1 MKKTLKI
8 TALSTLLMGFF
19 VSWSP
24 AKDLATYI
32 DNAYRKIIENQIY
45 TEKQAD
51 ALWWK
56 LNERDMILTP
66 NEEYDDLGDKFYDSK
81 LRSDESL
88 NVTRLLVDYP
98 SATAA
103 YLHQIHNE
111 KYICLQNIREVWLSP
126 KVDVWAFINELSY
139 WFVQDEYKAG
149 TKADFIKYRD
159 YARDYDSDFSYS
171 GGMMNGS
178 CTIYVPESELPKGL
192 LSYSSKPLS
201 PVYFVKVYSGD
212 VYEAFKKGDSAA
224 REWCPGHEYTGK
236 AYTASRMKQHMTCQQ
251 PDEWYYSCKWC
262 GKCEYN
268 PKHTFSG
275 SKSPVHSFAR
285 FDISDKNFAGINK
298 QGEKV
303 YYLSCRWCGINKRD
317 ADLSDFTYEFFLR
330 QFSLK
335 NSPEVKAAYN
345 MYLEQKK
352 DSWKKGGQN
361 YEQALD
367 VSTKVNLNPWSFAV
381 PKSKDLK
388 VKISENAQDGVYWA
402 ARNGLVDESI
412 LGDDFTK
419 PLTRM
424 QASAIAVTLAE
435 KLSGKSV
442 SSAKSKTYS
451 DTKSKYAL
459 KAAGAGIY
467 GGASEGKFNPD
478 GAVDRQQLATFF
490 YQALMYAKKNKNVRY
505 TPYESKLARYSDNA
519 GIADWA
525 KEAAAFMDALGLVEG
540 SSRTKFLPEET
551 LTIEQALV
559 IANNSLDAPNI
570 GWYQSGPSDTD
581 KLELRHSTNDFQLQN
596 GGVQTQLEYRYYE
609 RFWRPFAIPEI
620 PASAAVLERFAVLDP
635 YTNERLYARKINFF
649 AVKAE

>member
-1 MKKTLKI
+1 M
-8 TALSTLLMGFF
+8 
-19 VSWSP
+19 
-24 AKDLATYI
+24 
-32 DNAYRKIIENQIY
+32 
-45 TEKQAD
+45 
-51 ALWWK
+51 
-56 LNERDMILTP
+56 
-66 NEEYDDLGDKFYDSK
+66 LGDHYYGPLLK
-81 LRSDESL
+81 SDESL

-98 SATAA
+98 TATAS
-103 YLHQIHNE
+103 YLYGQSP
-111 KYICLQNIREVWLSP
+111 LQNIREVWLSP
-126 KVDVWAFINELSY
+126 QVDSWEYINDLQEFFEQLG
-139 WFVQDEYKAG
+139 DDLCIGA
-149 TKADFIKYRD
+149 
-159 YARDYDSDFSYS
+159 S
-171 GGMMNGS
+171 GGIMNGF
-178 CTIYVPESELPKGL
+178 CTIYVSDEGELPKGL

-212 VYEAFKKGDSAA
+212 VYEAFKKGDSAT

-251 PDEWYYSCKWC
+251 PNEWYYSCKWC

-268 PKHTFSG
+268 PKHTFSDG
-275 SKSPVHSFAR
+275 VPKSPVHDFAR
-285 FDISDKNFAGINK
+285 FDISDKNYIGTNK
-298 QGEKV
+298 QGEEV
-303 YYLSCRWCGINKRD
+303 YCLSCRWCGINTRD
-317 ADLSDFTYEFFLR
+317 DDLGLTYKFFLY
-330 QFSLK
+330 STGNK
-335 NSPEVKAAYN
+335 DVPGMKEAYN
-345 MYLEQKK
+345 MYMEQKK
-352 DSWKKGGQN
+352 NSWKKGGQS
-361 YEQALD
+361 YEFSLN
-367 VSTKVNLNPWSFAV
+367 VTTKNNINTFSFAV
-381 PKSKDLK
+381 PKYKK
-388 VKISENAQDGVYWA
+388 VAAKISENAQDGVYWA
-402 ARNGLVDESI
+402 ARNGLVDESV

-424 QASAIAVTLAE
+424 QASAIAVALAE

-540 SSRTKFLPEET
+540 PSRTKFLPEET

-596 GGVQTQLEYRYYE
+596 CGAQTQLEYRYYE

>member
-1 MKKTLKI
+1 MKKTFKI
-8 TALSTLLMGFF
+8 AALSTLIMGFF

-24 AKDLATYI
+24 AKDLTTYI
-32 DNAYRKIIENQIY
+32 DNAYKEIIEKQIY
-45 TEKQAD
+45 TEQQAD
-51 ALWWK
+51 SLWWK
-56 LNERDMILTP
+56 TNAREMILTP
-66 NEEYDDLGDKFYDSK
+66 IEEYDDLGDKFYESK
-81 LRSDESL
+81 LWQEDSL
-88 NVTRLLVDYP
+88 YITRLLVDYP
-98 SATAA
+98 SATAS
-103 YLHQIHNE
+103 YLHQIY
-111 KYICLQNIREVWLSP
+111 KRRYDCLRNVREVWLSP
-126 KVDVWAFINELSY
+126 QVDAWAFIDEL
-139 WFVQDEYKAG
+139 QDEFVEDEYQAG
-149 TKADFIKYRD
+149 TKDDFIKYKDRLMF
-159 YARDYDSDFSYS
+159 DS
-171 GGMMNGS
+171 GMMNGS

-251 PDEWYYSCKWC
+251 PNEWYYSCKWC

-268 PKHTFSG
+268 PKHTFSDG
-275 SKSPVHSFAR
+275 VPKSPAHDFAR
-285 FDISDKNFAGINK
+285 FDISDKNYIGTNK
-298 QGEKV
+298 QGEEV
-303 YYLSCRWCGINKRD
+303 YCLSCRWCGINTRD
-317 ADLSDFTYEFFLR
+317 DDLGLTYKFFLY
-330 QFSLK
+330 STGNK
-335 NSPEVKAAYN
+335 DVPGMKEAYN
-345 MYLEQKK
+345 MYMEQKK
-352 DSWKKGGQN
+352 NSWKKGGQN
-361 YEQALD
+361 YEYSLN
-367 VSTKVNLNPWSFAV
+367 VTTKDNINTFSFAV
-381 PKSKDLK
+381 PKSKK
-388 VKISENAQDGVYWA
+388 VVAKISENAQDGVYWA
-402 ARNGLVDESI
+402 ARNGLVDESV

-419 PLTRM
+419 PLTRL
-424 QASAIAVTLAE
+424 QASAIAVAIAE

-490 YQALMYAKKNKNVRY
+490 YQALMYSKKNKNVRY

-519 GIADWA
+519 SIADWA

-570 GWYQSGPSDTD
+570 GWYQSGPSDTSGMAYPGD
-581 KLELRHSTNDFQLQN
+581 NNTHNC
-596 GGVQTQLEYRYYE
+596 GVSTQLNYRPYE
-609 RFWRPFAIPEI
+609 RFWRPVAIPEK
-620 PASAAVLERFAVLDP
+620 PGASVFDERFAILDP
-635 YTNERLYARKINFF
+635 YTNARLYVQKLKFF
-649 AVKAE
+649 AIKAE

>member
-1 MKKTLKI
+1 M
-8 TALSTLLMGFF
+8 
-19 VSWSP
+19 
-24 AKDLATYI
+24 
-32 DNAYRKIIENQIY
+32 
-45 TEKQAD
+45 
-51 ALWWK
+51 
-56 LNERDMILTP
+56 
-66 NEEYDDLGDKFYDSK
+66 LGDHYYGPLLK
-81 LRSDESL
+81 SDESL

-98 SATAA
+98 TATAS
-103 YLHQIHNE
+103 YLYGQSP
-111 KYICLQNIREVWLSP
+111 LQNIREVWLSSQ
-126 KVDVWAFINELSY
+126 VDSWEYINDLQEV
-139 WFVQDEYKAG
+139 F
-149 TKADFIKYRD
+149 ADLGAALYFD
-159 YARDYDSDFSYS
+159 GS
-171 GGMMNGS
+171 GGMFNGF
-178 CTIYVPESELPKGL
+178 CTIYVSDEGELPKGL

-251 PDEWYYSCKWC
+251 PNEWYYSCKWC

-268 PKHTFSG
+268 PKHTFSDG
-275 SKSPVHSFAR
+275 VLKSPVHDFAR
-285 FDISDKNFAGINK
+285 FDISDKNYIGTNK
-298 QGEKV
+298 QGEEV
-303 YYLSCRWCGINKRD
+303 YCLSCRWCGINTRD
-317 ADLSDFTYEFFLR
+317 DDLGLTYKFFLY
-330 QFSLK
+330 STGNK
-335 NSPEVKAAYN
+335 DVPGMKEAYN
-345 MYLEQKK
+345 MYMEQKK

-381 PKSKDLK
+381 SKSKD
-388 VKISENAQDGVYWA
+388 VKAKINEEFQNGVYWA
-402 ARNGLVDESI
+402 ARNGLVDESV

-419 PLTRM
+419 PLTRL

-570 GWYQSGPSDTD
+570 GWYQSGPSDTE

-596 GGVQTQLEYRYYE
+596 CGAQTQLEYRYYE

>member
-1 MKKTLKI
+1 MKKTFKI
-8 TALSTLLMGFF
+8 AALSTLIMGFF
-19 VSWSP
+19 VSVAS

-32 DNAYRKIIENQIY
+32 NNAYKEIIEKQIY

-51 ALWWK
+51 SLWWK
-56 LNERDMILTP
+56 MNEREMILTP

-88 NVTRLLVDYP
+88 NITRVLVDYP
-98 SATAA
+98 SATAS
-103 YLHQIHNE
+103 YLHQIYE
-111 KYICLQNIREVWLSP
+111 KIYDCLQNIREVWLSP
-126 KVDVWAFINELSY
+126 QVDVWAFIDELQSELIE
-139 WFVQDEYKAG
+139 DEYQAG
-149 TKADFIKYRD
+149 TKDDFIKYKD
-159 YARDYDSDFSYS
+159 KLWFS
-171 GGMMNGS
+171 GGMMNGF
-178 CTIYVPESELPKGL
+178 CTIYVPESKLPKGL

-251 PDEWYYSCKWC
+251 PNEWYYSCKWC

-268 PKHTFSG
+268 PKHTFSDG
-275 SKSPVHSFAR
+275 VPKSPVHDFAR
-285 FDISDKNFAGINK
+285 FDISDKNYIGTNR
-298 QGEKV
+298 QGEEV
-303 YYLSCRWCGINKRD
+303 YCLSCRWCGINTRD
-317 ADLSDFTYEFFLR
+317 DDLGLTYKFFLY
-330 QFSLK
+330 STGNK
-335 NSPEVKAAYN
+335 DVPGMKEAYN
-345 MYLEQKK
+345 MYMEQKK
-352 DSWKKGGQN
+352 NSWKKGGQS
-361 YEQALD
+361 YEFSLN
-367 VSTKVNLNPWSFAV
+367 VTTKNNINTFSFAV
-381 PKSKDLK
+381 PKSKK
-388 VKISENAQDGVYWA
+388 VAAKISENAQDGVYWA
-402 ARNGLVDESI
+402 ARNGLVDESV

-505 TPYESKLARYSDNA
+505 TPYESKLARYSDSA
-519 GIADWA
+519 SIADWA

-570 GWYQSGPSDTD
+570 GWYQSGPSDTSGMAYPGD
-581 KLELRHSTNDFQLQN
+581 NNARNC
-596 GGVQTQLEYRYYE
+596 GVSTQLNYRPYE
-609 RFWRPFAIPEI
+609 RFWRPVAIPEK
-620 PASAAVLERFAVLDP
+620 PGASVFDERFAILDP
-635 YTNERLYARKINFF
+635 YTNDRLYVQKLKFF

>member
-8 TALSTLLMGFF
+8 AVFFILISGFF
-19 VSWSP
+19 VSVVS
-24 AKDLATYI
+24 AI
-32 DNAYRKIIENQIY
+32 DIAEGINKAYRELIKKQIY

-51 ALWWK
+51 SLWWK

-66 NEEYDDLGDKFYDSK
+66 IKEETLLGDHYYETLLK
-81 LRSDESL
+81 SDESL

-98 SATAA
+98 TATASY
-103 YLHQIHNE
+103 YLYGQSP
-111 KYICLQNIREVWLSP
+111 LQNIREVWLSP
-126 KVDVWAFINELSY
+126 QVDSWEYINDLQKFFEQSGDDL
-139 WFVQDEYKAG
+139 WIGA
-149 TKADFIKYRD
+149 
-159 YARDYDSDFSYS
+159 S
-171 GGMMNGS
+171 GGIMNGF
-178 CTIYVPESELPKGL
+178 CTIYVSDEGELPNGL

-251 PDEWYYSCKWC
+251 PNEWYYSCKWC

-268 PKHTFSG
+268 PKHTFSDG
-275 SKSPVHSFAR
+275 VPKSPAHDFAR
-285 FDISDKNFAGINK
+285 FDISDKNYIGTNK
-298 QGEKV
+298 QGEEV
-303 YYLSCRWCGINKRD
+303 YCLSCRWCGINTRD
-317 ADLSDFTYEFFLR
+317 DDLGLTYKFFLY
-330 QFSLK
+330 STGNK
-335 NSPEVKAAYN
+335 DVPGMKEAYN
-345 MYLEQKK
+345 MYMEQKK
-352 DSWKKGGQN
+352 NSWKKGGQN
-361 YEQALD
+361 YEYSLN
-367 VSTKVNLNPWSFAV
+367 VTTKDNINTFSFAV
-381 PKSKDLK
+381 PKSKK
-388 VKISENAQDGVYWA
+388 VVAKISENAQDGVYWA
-402 ARNGLVDESI
+402 ARNGLVDESV
-412 LGDDFTK
+412 LGDDFRK
-419 PLTRM
+419 PLTRL
-424 QASAIAVTLAE
+424 QASAIAVAIAE

-451 DTKSKYAL
+451 DTKNKYAL

-478 GAVDRQQLATFF
+478 DAVDRQQLATFF

-519 GIADWA
+519 SIADWA

-581 KLELRHSTNDFQLQN
+581 KLELSHSTNDFQLQN
-596 GGVQTQLEYRYYE
+596 CGVETQLEYRYYE

-649 AVKAE
+649 AIKAE

>member
-8 TALSTLLMGFF
+8 AVFFILIAGFF
-19 VSWSP
+19 VSVVS
-24 AKDLATYI
+24 AI
-32 DNAYRKIIENQIY
+32 DISEGINKAYRERIKKQIY

-51 ALWWK
+51 SLWWK

-66 NEEYDDLGDKFYDSK
+66 IKEETLLGDHYYGSL

-98 SATAA
+98 TATAS
-103 YLHQIHNE
+103 YLYGDAVQGFP
-111 KYICLQNIREVWLSP
+111 CLQNIRDVWLSP
-126 KVDVWAFINELSY
+126 QVDSWEYINDLQKFFEQLGDDLCIS
-139 WFVQDEYKAG
+139 A
-149 TKADFIKYRD
+149 
-159 YARDYDSDFSYS
+159 S
-171 GGMMNGS
+171 GGIMNGF
-178 CTIYVPESELPKGL
+178 CTIYVSDEGELPNGL

-236 AYTASRMKQHMTCQQ
+236 AYTASRMKQHMTCRQ
-251 PDEWYYSCKWC
+251 PNEWYYSCKWC

-268 PKHTFSG
+268 PKHTFSDG
-275 SKSPVHSFAR
+275 VPKSPVHDFAR
-285 FDISDKNFAGINK
+285 FDISDKNYIGTNK
-298 QGEKV
+298 QGEEV
-303 YYLSCRWCGINKRD
+303 YCLSCRWCGINTRD
-317 ADLSDFTYEFFLR
+317 DDLGLTYKFFLY
-330 QFSLK
+330 STGNK
-335 NSPEVKAAYN
+335 DVPGMKEAYN
-345 MYLEQKK
+345 MYMEQKK
-352 DSWKKGGQN
+352 NSWKKGGQS
-361 YEQALD
+361 YEFSLN
-367 VSTKVNLNPWSFAV
+367 VTTKDNINTFSFAV
-381 PKSKDLK
+381 PKSKK
-388 VKISENAQDGVYWA
+388 VVAKISENAQNGVYWA
-402 ARNGLVDESI
+402 ARNGLVDESV

-419 PLTRM
+419 PLTRL

-451 DTKSKYAL
+451 DTKSKYVL

-519 GIADWA
+519 SIEDWA

-570 GWYQSGPSDTD
+570 GWYQSGPSDTSGMVYPGD
-581 KLELRHSTNDFQLQN
+581 NNTRNC
-596 GGVQTQLEYRYYE
+596 GVSTQLNYRPYE
-609 RFWRPFAIPEI
+609 RFWRPVAIPEK
-620 PASAAVLERFAVLDP
+620 PGASVFDESFAILDP
-635 YTNERLYARKINFF
+635 YTNERLYVQKLKFF

>member
-8 TALSTLLMGFF
+8 AVFFILISGFF
-19 VSWSP
+19 VSVVS
-24 AKDLATYI
+24 AI
-32 DNAYRKIIENQIY
+32 DIAEGINKAYRELIKKQIY

-51 ALWWK
+51 SLWWK

-66 NEEYDDLGDKFYDSK
+66 IKEETLLGDRYYEPL

-98 SATAA
+98 TATASY
-103 YLHQIHNE
+103 YLHGQSP
-111 KYICLQNIREVWLSP
+111 LQNIREVWLSP
-126 KVDVWAFINELSY
+126 QVDSWEYINDLQEV
-139 WFVQDEYKAG
+139 F
-149 TKADFIKYRD
+149 ADLGAALYFD
-159 YARDYDSDFSYS
+159 GS
-171 GGMMNGS
+171 GGMFNGF
-178 CTIYVPESELPKGL
+178 CTIYVSDEGELPNGL

-251 PDEWYYSCKWC
+251 PNEWYYSCKWC

-268 PKHTFSG
+268 PKHTFSDG
-275 SKSPVHSFAR
+275 VPKSPVHDFAR
-285 FDISDKNFAGINK
+285 FDISDKNYIGTNK
-298 QGEKV
+298 QGEEV
-303 YYLSCRWCGINKRD
+303 YCLSCRWCGINTRD
-317 ADLSDFTYEFFLR
+317 DDLGLTYKFFLY
-330 QFSLK
+330 STGNK
-335 NSPEVKAAYN
+335 DVPGMKEAYN
-345 MYLEQKK
+345 MYMEQKK
-352 DSWKKGGQN
+352 NSWKKGGQN
-361 YEQALD
+361 YEYSLN
-367 VSTKVNLNPWSFAV
+367 VTTKDNINTFSFAV
-381 PKSKDLK
+381 PKFKK
-388 VKISENAQDGVYWA
+388 VVAKISENAQDGVYWA
-402 ARNGLVDESI
+402 ARNGLVDESV

-419 PLTRM
+419 PLTRL
-424 QASAIAVTLAE
+424 QASAIAVAIAE

-478 GAVDRQQLATFF
+478 DAVDRQQLATFF

-519 GIADWA
+519 SIADWA

-540 SSRTKFLPEET
+540 SSRTKFLPKET

-570 GWYQSGPSDTD
+570 GWYQSGPSDTSGMD
-581 KLELRHSTNDFQLQN
+581 YPGDNNTHNCGIS
-596 GGVQTQLEYRYYE
+596 TQLNYRPYE
-609 RFWRPFAIPEI
+609 RFWRPVAIPEK
-620 PASAAVLERFAVLDP
+620 PGASVFDERFAILDP
-635 YTNERLYARKINFF
+635 YTNARLYVQKLKFF
-649 AVKAE
+649 AIKAE

>member
-1 MKKTLKI
+1 MKKTFKI
-8 TALSTLLMGFF
+8 AVLSTLIMGFF
-19 VSWSP
+19 VSVAS

-51 ALWWK
+51 SLWWK

-66 NEEYDDLGDKFYDSK
+66 IKEYDDLGDKFYDSK
-81 LRSDESL
+81 LSSDESL
-88 NVTRLLVDYP
+88 NITRLLVDYP
-98 SATAA
+98 SATAT
-103 YLHQIHNE
+103 YLHQIQLKRSN
-111 KYICLQNIREVWLSP
+111 CLQNIREVWLSP
-126 KVDVWAFINELSY
+126 QVDVWAFIDDLQSE
-139 WFVQDEYKAG
+139 FIQDEYQAG
-149 TKADFIKYRD
+149 TKDDFIKYED
-159 YARDYDSDFSYS
+159 KLWFS
-171 GGMMNGS
+171 GGMMNGF

-251 PDEWYYSCKWC
+251 PNEWYYSCKWC

-335 NSPEVKAAYN
+335 NSLEVRAAYN
-345 MYLEQKK
+345 MYMEQKK

-367 VSTKVNLNPWSFAV
+367 VSTKVNSNPWSFAV
-381 PKSKDLK
+381 PKSKDVK
-388 VKISENAQDGVYWA
+388 AKISENAQDGVYWA
-402 ARNGLVDESI
+402 ARNGLVDESV

-442 SSAKSKTYS
+442 SFAKSKTYS

-478 GAVDRQQLATFF
+478 GAVDRQQLATFL

-505 TPYESKLARYSDNA
+505 TPYESKLTRYSDSA
-519 GIADWA
+519 SIADWA

-570 GWYQSGPSDTD
+570 GWYQSGPSDTE
-581 KLELRHSTNDFQLQN
+581 KLDELRHSTNDFQLQN
-596 GGVQTQLEYRYYE
+596 CGVATQLEYRYYE

-649 AVKAE
+649 AVKAD

>member
-1 MKKTLKI
+1 MFN
-8 TALSTLLMGFF
+8 GF
-19 VSWSP
+19 
-24 AKDLATYI
+24 
-32 DNAYRKIIENQIY
+32 
-45 TEKQAD
+45 
-51 ALWWK
+51 
-56 LNERDMILTP
+56 
-66 NEEYDDLGDKFYDSK
+66 
-81 LRSDESL
+81 
-88 NVTRLLVDYP
+88 
-98 SATAA
+98 
-103 YLHQIHNE
+103 
-111 KYICLQNIREVWLSP
+111 
-126 KVDVWAFINELSY
+126 
-139 WFVQDEYKAG
+139 
-149 TKADFIKYRD
+149 
-159 YARDYDSDFSYS
+159 
-171 GGMMNGS
+171 
-178 CTIYVPESELPKGL
+178 CTIYVSDEGELPKGL

-251 PDEWYYSCKWC
+251 PNEWYYSCKWC

-268 PKHTFSG
+268 PKHTFSDG
-275 SKSPVHSFAR
+275 VPKSPAHDFAR
-285 FDISDKNFAGINK
+285 FDISDKNYIGTNK
-298 QGEKV
+298 QGEEV
-303 YYLSCRWCGINKRD
+303 YCLSCRWCGINKRES
-317 ADLSDFTYEFFLR
+317 DLVDFTYEYFR
-330 QFSLK
+330 YCTGHK
-335 NSPEVKAAYN
+335 DTPEVRAAYN
-345 MYLEQKK
+345 MYMEQKK

-367 VSTKVNLNPWSFAV
+367 VSTKVNSNPWSFAV
-381 PKSKDLK
+381 PKSKK
-388 VKISENAQDGVYWA
+388 VVAKISENAQNGVYWA
-402 ARNGLVDESI
+402 ARNGLVDESV

-419 PLTRM
+419 PLTRL
-424 QASAIAVTLAE
+424 QASAIAVAIAE

-519 GIADWA
+519 SIADWA

-570 GWYQSGPSDTD
+570 GWYQSGPSDTSGMAYPGD
-581 KLELRHSTNDFQLQN
+581 NNTHNC
-596 GGVQTQLEYRYYE
+596 GVSTQLNYRPYE
-609 RFWRPFAIPEI
+609 RFWRPVAIPEK
-620 PASAAVLERFAVLDP
+620 PGASVFDERFAILDP
-635 YTNERLYARKINFF
+635 YTNARLYVQKLKFF
-649 AVKAE
+649 AIKAE

>member
-1 MKKTLKI
+1 M
-8 TALSTLLMGFF
+8 
-19 VSWSP
+19 
-24 AKDLATYI
+24 
-32 DNAYRKIIENQIY
+32 
-45 TEKQAD
+45 
-51 ALWWK
+51 
-56 LNERDMILTP
+56 
-66 NEEYDDLGDKFYDSK
+66 LGDHYYEPL

-98 SATAA
+98 TATAS
-103 YLHQIHNE
+103 YLYGQSP
-111 KYICLQNIREVWLSP
+111 LQNIREVWLSP
-126 KVDVWAFINELSY
+126 QVDSWEYINDLQEV
-139 WFVQDEYKAG
+139 F
-149 TKADFIKYRD
+149 ADLGAALYFD
-159 YARDYDSDFSYS
+159 GS
-171 GGMMNGS
+171 GGMFNGF
-178 CTIYVPESELPKGL
+178 CTIYVSDEGELPKGL
-192 LSYSSKPLS
+192 LSYSTKPLS

-251 PDEWYYSCKWC
+251 PNEWYYSCKWC

-268 PKHTFSG
+268 PKHTFSDG
-275 SKSPVHSFAR
+275 VPKSPVHDFAR
-285 FDISDKNFAGINK
+285 FDISDKNYIGTNK
-298 QGEKV
+298 QGEEV
-303 YYLSCRWCGINKRD
+303 YCLSCRWCGINTRD
-317 ADLSDFTYEFFLR
+317 DDLGLTYKFFLY
-330 QFSLK
+330 STGNK
-335 NSPEVKAAYN
+335 DVPGMKEAYN
-345 MYLEQKK
+345 MYMEQKK
-352 DSWKKGGQN
+352 NSWKKGGQN

-381 PKSKDLK
+381 PKSKDVK
-388 VKISENAQDGVYWA
+388 AKISENAQDGVYWA
-402 ARNGLVDESI
+402 ARNGLVDESV

-570 GWYQSGPSDTD
+570 GWYQSGPSDTE

>member
-1 MKKTLKI
+1 MKKTFKI
-8 TALSTLLMGFF
+8 AALSTLIMGFF
-19 VSWSP
+19 VSLSP
-24 AKDLATYI
+24 AKDPTTYI
-32 DNAYRKIIENQIY
+32 DNAYKEIIENQIY
-45 TEKQAD
+45 TEQQAD

-56 LNERDMILTP
+56 TNERDMILTP
-66 NEEYDDLGDKFYDSK
+66 NEEYDDLGDMFYDSK

-88 NVTRLLVDYP
+88 NITRLLVDYP
-98 SATAA
+98 SATAS
-103 YLHQIHNE
+103 YLHQIFR
-111 KYICLQNIREVWLSP
+111 KQYLCLQNIREVWLSQQ
-126 KVDVWAFINELSY
+126 VDAWAFIDEL
-139 WFVQDEYKAG
+139 QDEFLEEEYQAG
-149 TKADFIKYRD
+149 TKDDFIKYVD
-159 YARDYDSDFSYS
+159 KLWFS

-201 PVYFVKVYSGD
+201 PVYFVKIYSGD

-251 PDEWYYSCKWC
+251 PNEWYYSCKWC

-268 PKHTFSG
+268 PKHTFSDG
-275 SKSPVHSFAR
+275 VPKSPAHDFAR
-285 FDISDKNFAGINK
+285 FDISDKNYIGTNK
-298 QGEKV
+298 QGEEV
-303 YYLSCRWCGINKRD
+303 YCLSCRWCGINKRES
-317 ADLSDFTYEFFLR
+317 DLVDFTYEYFR
-330 QFSLK
+330 HGAGHK
-335 NSPEVKAAYN
+335 DTPEVRAAYN
-345 MYLEQKK
+345 MYMEQKK

-367 VSTKVNLNPWSFAV
+367 VSTKVNSNPWSFAV
-381 PKSKDLK
+381 PKSKK
-388 VKISENAQDGVYWA
+388 VVAKISENAQDGVYWA
-402 ARNGLVDESI
+402 ARNGLVDESV

-419 PLTRM
+419 PLTRL
-424 QASAIAVTLAE
+424 QASAIAVAIAE

-451 DTKSKYAL
+451 DTKNKYAL

-505 TPYESKLARYSDNA
+505 TPYESKLARYSDSA
-519 GIADWA
+519 SIADWA

-540 SSRTKFLPEET
+540 SSRTEFLPEET

-581 KLELRHSTNDFQLQN
+581 KLELSHSTNDFQLQN
-596 GGVQTQLEYRYYE
+596 CGVATQLEYRYYE
-609 RFWRPFAIPEI
+609 RFWRPFSIPEI
-620 PASAAVLERFAVLDP
+620 PAEAAVLERFAVLDP

-649 AVKAE
+649 AIKAE

>member
-8 TALSTLLMGFF
+8 AVFFILITGFF
-19 VSWSP
+19 VSVVS
-24 AKDLATYI
+24 AI
-32 DNAYRKIIENQIY
+32 DIAAGINKAYRERIKKQIY

-51 ALWWK
+51 SLWWK

-66 NEEYDDLGDKFYDSK
+66 IKEETLLGDHYYGPLLK
-81 LRSDESL
+81 SDESL
-88 NVTRLLVDYP
+88 NVTRLLVDY
-98 SATAA
+98 STATAS
-103 YLHQIHNE
+103 YLFGQSP
-111 KYICLQNIREVWLSP
+111 LQNIREVWLSP
-126 KVDVWAFINELSY
+126 QVDSWEYINDLQEV
-139 WFVQDEYKAG
+139 F
-149 TKADFIKYRD
+149 ADLGAALYFD
-159 YARDYDSDFSYS
+159 GS
-171 GGMMNGS
+171 GGIMNGF
-178 CTIYVPESELPKGL
+178 CTIYVSDEGELPKGL

-251 PDEWYYSCKWC
+251 PNEWYYSCKWC

-268 PKHTFSG
+268 PKHTFSDG
-275 SKSPVHSFAR
+275 VPKSPVHDFAR
-285 FDISDKNFAGINK
+285 FDISDKNYIGTNK
-298 QGEKV
+298 QGEEV
-303 YYLSCRWCGINKRD
+303 YCLSCRWCGINTRD
-317 ADLSDFTYEFFLR
+317 DDLGLTYKFFLY
-330 QFSLK
+330 STGNK
-335 NSPEVKAAYN
+335 DVPGMKEAYN
-345 MYLEQKK
+345 MYMEQKK
-352 DSWKKGGQN
+352 NSWKKGGQS
-361 YEQALD
+361 YEFSLN
-367 VSTKVNLNPWSFAV
+367 VTTKNNINTFSFAV
-381 PKSKDLK
+381 PKYKK
-388 VKISENAQDGVYWA
+388 VAAKISENAQDGVYWV
-402 ARNGLVDESI
+402 ARNGLVDESV

-419 PLTRM
+419 PLTRL
-424 QASAIAVTLAE
+424 QASAIAVALAE

-467 GGASEGKFNPD
+467 GGASDGKFNPD

-505 TPYESKLARYSDNA
+505 TPYESKLDRYSDNA

-596 GGVQTQLEYRYYE
+596 CGAQTQLEYRYYE

>member
-1 MKKTLKI
+1 M
-8 TALSTLLMGFF
+8 
-19 VSWSP
+19 
-24 AKDLATYI
+24 
-32 DNAYRKIIENQIY
+32 
-45 TEKQAD
+45 
-51 ALWWK
+51 
-56 LNERDMILTP
+56 
-66 NEEYDDLGDKFYDSK
+66 LGDHYYGPLLK
-81 LRSDESL
+81 SDESL

-98 SATAA
+98 TATAS
-103 YLHQIHNE
+103 YLYGQSP
-111 KYICLQNIREVWLSP
+111 LQNIREVWLSLQ
-126 KVDVWAFINELSY
+126 VDSWEYINDLQEV
-139 WFVQDEYKAG
+139 F
-149 TKADFIKYRD
+149 ADLGSALYFD
-159 YARDYDSDFSYS
+159 GS
-171 GGMMNGS
+171 GGMFNGF
-178 CTIYVPESELPKGL
+178 CTIYVSDEGELPNGL

-251 PDEWYYSCKWC
+251 PNEWYYSCKWC
-262 GKCEYN
+262 G
-268 PKHTFSG
+268 
-275 SKSPVHSFAR
+275 
-285 FDISDKNFAGINK
+285 INT
-298 QGEKV
+298 
-303 YYLSCRWCGINKRD
+303 RD
-317 ADLSDFTYEFFLR
+317 DDLGLTYKFFLY
-330 QFSLK
+330 STGNK
-335 NSPEVKAAYN
+335 DVPGMKEAYN
-345 MYLEQKK
+345 MYMEQKK
-352 DSWKKGGQN
+352 NSWKKGGQN
-361 YEQALD
+361 YEFSLN
-367 VSTKVNLNPWSFAV
+367 VTTKNNINTFSFAV
-381 PKSKDLK
+381 PKSKK
-388 VKISENAQDGVYWA
+388 VVAKISENAQDGVYWA

-424 QASAIAVTLAE
+424 QASAIAVALAE

-570 GWYQSGPSDTD
+570 GWYQSGPSDTSGMAYPGD
-581 KLELRHSTNDFQLQN
+581 NNTRNC
-596 GGVQTQLEYRYYE
+596 GVSTQLNYRPYE
-609 RFWRPFAIPEI
+609 RFWRPVAIPEK
-620 PASAAVLERFAVLDP
+620 PGASVFDESFAILDP
-635 YTNERLYARKINFF
+635 YTNDRLYVQKLKFF
-649 AVKAE
+649 AVKAD

>member
-1 MKKTLKI
+1 MKKTFKI
-8 TALSTLLMGFF
+8 TALSTLIIGFF
-19 VSWSP
+19 VSVAST
-24 AKDLATYI
+24 KDLATHI
-32 DNAYRKIIENQIY
+32 DNAYKKIIENQIY

-51 ALWWK
+51 SLWWK
-56 LNERDMILTP
+56 TNGREMILTP

-81 LRSDESL
+81 LSSDESL
-88 NVTRLLVDYP
+88 NITRLLVDYP
-98 SATAA
+98 SATAS
-103 YLHQIHNE
+103 YLHLIYGE
-111 KYICLQNIREVWLSP
+111 RTICLQNIREVWLSP
-126 KVDVWAFINELSY
+126 QVDVYAFINELRY
-139 WFVQDEYKAG
+139 QFIQDEYQAG
-149 TKADFIKYRD
+149 TKDDFIKYRD
-159 YARDYDSDFSYS
+159 YDENAKLFLYS

-224 REWCPGHEYTGK
+224 REWCPGHVYTGK
-236 AYTASRMKQHMTCQQ
+236 AYTASRMKQHMTCRQ
-251 PDEWYYSCKWC
+251 PNEWYYSCKWC
-262 GKCEYN
+262 G
-268 PKHTFSG
+268 
-275 SKSPVHSFAR
+275 
-285 FDISDKNFAGINK
+285 
-298 QGEKV
+298 
-303 YYLSCRWCGINKRD
+303 INKRES
-317 ADLSDFTYEFFLR
+317 DLVDFTYEYFR
-330 QFSLK
+330 YCNGHK
-335 NSPEVKAAYN
+335 DTPEVRAAYN
-345 MYLEQKK
+345 MYMEQKK

-361 YEQALD
+361 YEQALN

-381 PKSKDLK
+381 SKSKDVK
-388 VKISENAQDGVYWA
+388 AKISENAQDGVYWA
-402 ARNGLVDESI
+402 ARNGLVDESV

-505 TPYESKLARYSDNA
+505 TPYESKLAWYSDNA

-525 KEAAAFMDALGLVEG
+525 KDAAAFMDALGLIEG

-570 GWYQSGPSDTD
+570 GWYQSGPSDTE
-581 KLELRHSTNDFQLQN
+581 KLDELRHSTNDFQLQN
-596 GGVQTQLEYRYYE
+596 CGARTQLEYRYYE

-620 PASAAVLERFAVLDP
+620 PAAAAVLERFAVLDP

>member
-8 TALSTLLMGFF
+8 AVFFILIAGFF
-19 VSWSP
+19 VSVVS
-24 AKDLATYI
+24 AI
-32 DNAYRKIIENQIY
+32 DIAEGINKAYRERIKKQIY

-51 ALWWK
+51 SLWWK

-66 NEEYDDLGDKFYDSK
+66 IKEETLLGNQYYWSLLK
-81 LRSDESL
+81 SDESL

-98 SATAA
+98 TATAS
-103 YLHQIHNE
+103 YLFGQSP
-111 KYICLQNIREVWLSP
+111 LQNIREVWLSP
-126 KVDVWAFINELSY
+126 QVDSWEYINDLQEAF
-139 WFVQDEYKAG
+139 
-149 TKADFIKYRD
+149 ADLGAALYFD
-159 YARDYDSDFSYS
+159 GS
-171 GGMMNGS
+171 GGMFNGF
-178 CTIYVPESELPKGL
+178 CTIYVSDEGELPNGL

-251 PDEWYYSCKWC
+251 PNEWYYSCKWC

-268 PKHTFSG
+268 PKHTFSDG
-275 SKSPVHSFAR
+275 VPKSPVHDFAR
-285 FDISDKNFAGINK
+285 FDISDKNYIGTNK
-298 QGEKV
+298 QGEEV
-303 YYLSCRWCGINKRD
+303 YCLSCRWCGINTRD
-317 ADLSDFTYEFFLR
+317 DDLGLTYKFFLY
-330 QFSLK
+330 STGNK
-335 NSPEVKAAYN
+335 DVPGMKEAYN
-345 MYLEQKK
+345 MYMEQKK
-352 DSWKKGGQN
+352 NSWKKGGQN
-361 YEQALD
+361 YEFSLN
-367 VSTKVNLNPWSFAV
+367 VTTKNNINTFSFAV
-381 PKSKDLK
+381 PKSKK
-388 VKISENAQDGVYWA
+388 VVAKISENAQDGVYWA
-402 ARNGLVDESI
+402 ARNGLVDESV

-419 PLTRM
+419 PLTRL
-424 QASAIAVTLAE
+424 QASAIAVAIAE

-505 TPYESKLARYSDNA
+505 TPYESKLTRYSDNA
-519 GIADWA
+519 SIADWA

-540 SSRTKFLPEET
+540 PSRTKFLPEET

-570 GWYQSGPSDTD
+570 GWYQSGPSDTSGMAYPGD
-581 KLELRHSTNDFQLQN
+581 NNTRNC
-596 GGVQTQLEYRYYE
+596 GVSTQLNYRPYE
-609 RFWRPFAIPEI
+609 RFWRPVAIPEK
-620 PASAAVLERFAVLDP
+620 PGASVFDESFAILDP
-635 YTNERLYARKINFF
+635 YTNDRLYVQKLKFF

>member
-8 TALSTLLMGFF
+8 AVFFILIAGFF
-19 VSWSP
+19 VSVVS
-24 AKDLATYI
+24 AI
-32 DNAYRKIIENQIY
+32 DIAESINKAYRERIKKQIY

-51 ALWWK
+51 SLWWK

-66 NEEYDDLGDKFYDSK
+66 IKEETLLGDHYYEPLLK
-81 LRSDESL
+81 SDESL

-98 SATAA
+98 TATAS
-103 YLHQIHNE
+103 YLYGQSP
-111 KYICLQNIREVWLSP
+111 LQNIREVWLSP
-126 KVDVWAFINELSY
+126 QVDSWEYINDLQEFFEQLG
-139 WFVQDEYKAG
+139 DDLCIGA
-149 TKADFIKYRD
+149 
-159 YARDYDSDFSYS
+159 S
-171 GGMMNGS
+171 GGMFNGF
-178 CTIYVPESELPKGL
+178 CTIYVSDEGELPKGL

-251 PDEWYYSCKWC
+251 PNEWYYSCKWC

-268 PKHTFSG
+268 PKHTFSDG
-275 SKSPVHSFAR
+275 VPKSPVHDFAR
-285 FDISDKNFAGINK
+285 FDISDKNYIGTNK
-298 QGEKV
+298 QGEEV
-303 YYLSCRWCGINKRD
+303 YCLSCRWCGINTRD
-317 ADLSDFTYEFFLR
+317 ADISDFTYKFFLR

-335 NSPEVKAAYN
+335 DSLDVKAAYN
-345 MYLEQKK
+345 MYLEQKR
-352 DSWKKGGQN
+352 SGWKKGGQS
-361 YEQALD
+361 YEFSLN
-367 VSTKVNLNPWSFAV
+367 VTTKNNINTFSFAV
-381 PKSKDLK
+381 PKSKD
-388 VKISENAQDGVYWA
+388 VKAKINEEFQNGVYWA
-402 ARNGLVDESI
+402 ARNGLVDESV

-419 PLTRM
+419 PLTRL
-424 QASAIAVTLAE
+424 QASAIAVALAE

-467 GGASEGKFNPD
+467 GGASDGKFNPD
-478 GAVDRQQLATFF
+478 SAVDRQQLATFF

-519 GIADWA
+519 SIADWA

-570 GWYQSGPSDTD
+570 GWYQSGPSDTSGMAYPGD
-581 KLELRHSTNDFQLQN
+581 NNTRNC
-596 GGVQTQLEYRYYE
+596 GVSTQLNYRPYE
-609 RFWRPFAIPEI
+609 RFWRPVAIPEK
-620 PASAAVLERFAVLDP
+620 PGASVFDESFAILDP
-635 YTNERLYARKINFF
+635 YTNDRLYVQKLKFF
-649 AVKAE
+649 AVKAD

>member
-8 TALSTLLMGFF
+8 AVFFILISGFF
-19 VSWSP
+19 VSVVS
-24 AKDLATYI
+24 AI
-32 DNAYRKIIENQIY
+32 DIAEGINKAYRERIKKQIY

-51 ALWWK
+51 SLWWK

-66 NEEYDDLGDKFYDSK
+66 IKEEPLLGDRYYETLLK
-81 LRSDESL
+81 SDESL

-98 SATAA
+98 TATASY
-103 YLHQIHNE
+103 YLHGQSP
-111 KYICLQNIREVWLSP
+111 LQNIREVWLSP
-126 KVDVWAFINELSY
+126 QVDSWEYINDLQEV
-139 WFVQDEYKAG
+139 F
-149 TKADFIKYRD
+149 ADLGAALYFD
-159 YARDYDSDFSYS
+159 GS
-171 GGMMNGS
+171 GGMFNGF
-178 CTIYVPESELPKGL
+178 CTIYVSDEGELPKGL

-251 PDEWYYSCKWC
+251 PNEWYYSCKWC

-268 PKHTFSG
+268 PKHTFSDG
-275 SKSPVHSFAR
+275 VPKSPVHDFAR
-285 FDISDKNFAGINK
+285 FDISDKNYIGTNK
-298 QGEKV
+298 QGEEV
-303 YYLSCRWCGINKRD
+303 YCLSCRWCGINTRD
-317 ADLSDFTYEFFLR
+317 DDLGLTYKFFLY
-330 QFSLK
+330 STGNK
-335 NSPEVKAAYN
+335 DVPGMKEAYN
-345 MYLEQKK
+345 MYMEQKK
-352 DSWKKGGQN
+352 NSWKKGGQN
-361 YEQALD
+361 YEYSLN
-367 VSTKVNLNPWSFAV
+367 VTTKDNINTFSFAV
-381 PKSKDLK
+381 PKFKK
-388 VKISENAQDGVYWA
+388 VVAKISENAQDGVYWA
-402 ARNGLVDESI
+402 ARNGLVDESV

-419 PLTRM
+419 PLTRL
-424 QASAIAVTLAE
+424 QASAIAVAIAE

-478 GAVDRQQLATFF
+478 DAVDRQQLATFF

-519 GIADWA
+519 SIADWA

-540 SSRTKFLPEET
+540 SSRTKFLPKET

-570 GWYQSGPSDTD
+570 GWYQSGPSDTSGMAYPGD
-581 KLELRHSTNDFQLQN
+581 NNTHNC
-596 GGVQTQLEYRYYE
+596 GVSTQLNYRPYE
-609 RFWRPFAIPEI
+609 RFWRPVAIPEK
-620 PASAAVLERFAVLDP
+620 PGASVFDERFAILDP
-635 YTNERLYARKINFF
+635 YTNARLYVQKLKFF
-649 AVKAE
+649 AIKAE

>member
-8 TALSTLLMGFF
+8 AALSTLIMGFF
-19 VSWSP
+19 VSVVS
-24 AKDLATYI
+24 AI
-32 DNAYRKIIENQIY
+32 DIAEGINKAYRERIKKQIY

-51 ALWWK
+51 SLWWK

-66 NEEYDDLGDKFYDSK
+66 IKGKPLLGDPYYYSLLK
-81 LRSDESL
+81 SDESL

-98 SATAA
+98 TATAS
-103 YLHQIHNE
+103 YLYGFASQGFP
-111 KYICLQNIREVWLSP
+111 CLQNIREVWLSP
-126 KVDVWAFINELSY
+126 QVDSWEYINDLQKSFEQLGDGLWIS
-139 WFVQDEYKAG
+139 A
-149 TKADFIKYRD
+149 
-159 YARDYDSDFSYS
+159 S
-171 GGMMNGS
+171 GGIMNGF
-178 CTIYVPESELPKGL
+178 CTIYVSDEGELPNGL

-236 AYTASRMKQHMTCQQ
+236 AYTASRMKQHMTCRQ
-251 PDEWYYSCKWC
+251 PNEWYYSCKWC

-268 PKHTFSG
+268 PKHTFSDG
-275 SKSPVHSFAR
+275 VPKSPVHDFAR
-285 FDISDKNFAGINK
+285 FDISDKNYIGTNK
-298 QGEKV
+298 QGEEV
-303 YYLSCRWCGINKRD
+303 YCLSCRWCGINTRD
-317 ADLSDFTYEFFLR
+317 DDLGLTYKFFLY
-330 QFSLK
+330 STGHK
-335 NSPEVKAAYN
+335 DVPGMKEVYN
-345 MYLEQKK
+345 MYMEQKK
-352 DSWKKGGQN
+352 NAWKKGGQS
-361 YEQALD
+361 YEFSLN
-367 VSTKVNLNPWSFAV
+367 VTTKDNINTFSFAV
-381 PKSKDLK
+381 PKSKK
-388 VKISENAQDGVYWA
+388 VVAKISENAQDGVYWA
-402 ARNGLVDESI
+402 ARNGLVDESV

-419 PLTRM
+419 PLTRL
-424 QASAIAVTLAE
+424 QASAIAVALAE

-467 GGASEGKFNPD
+467 GGASDGKFNPD

-505 TPYESKLARYSDNA
+505 TPYESKLSRYSDSA
-519 GIADWA
+519 SIEDWA

-570 GWYQSGPSDTD
+570 G
-581 KLELRHSTNDFQLQN
+581 
-596 GGVQTQLEYRYYE
+596 
-609 RFWRPFAIPEI
+609 
-620 PASAAVLERFAVLDP
+620 
-635 YTNERLYARKINFF
+635 
-649 AVKAE
+649 

>member
-1 MKKTLKI
+1 MKKTFKI
-8 TALSTLLMGFF
+8 AALSTLIMGFF

-24 AKDLATYI
+24 AKDLTTYI
-32 DNAYRKIIENQIY
+32 DNAYKEIIENQIY
-45 TEKQAD
+45 TEQQAD
-51 ALWWK
+51 SLWWK
-56 LNERDMILTP
+56 TNERDMILTP

-88 NVTRLLVDYP
+88 NITRLLVDYP
-98 SATAA
+98 SATAS
-103 YLHQIHNE
+103 YLHQIFSI
-111 KYICLQNIREVWLSP
+111 KYLYLQNIREVWLSQQ
-126 KVDVWAFINELSY
+126 VDVYAFINELQSE
-139 WFVQDEYKAG
+139 FIQDEYKAG
-149 TKADFIKYRD
+149 TKDDFIKYED
-159 YARDYDSDFSYS
+159 KLWFS

-224 REWCPGHEYTGK
+224 MEWCPGHVYTGK

-251 PDEWYYSCKWC
+251 PNEWYYSCKWC

-268 PKHTFSG
+268 PNHTFSDG
-275 SKSPVHSFAR
+275 IPKSPVHDFAR
-285 FDISDKNFAGINK
+285 FDISDKNYIGTNK
-298 QGEKV
+298 QGEEV
-303 YYLSCRWCGINKRD
+303 YCLSCRWCGINTRD
-317 ADLSDFTYEFFLR
+317 DDLGLTYKFFLY
-330 QFSLK
+330 STGNK
-335 NSPEVKAAYN
+335 DVPGMKEVYN
-345 MYLEQKK
+345 MYMEQKK
-352 DSWKKGGQN
+352 DSWKKGGTN
-361 YEQALD
+361 YEMALD

-381 PKSKDLK
+381 PKSKDVK
-388 VKISENAQDGVYWA
+388 AKISENAQDGVYWA
-402 ARNGLVDESI
+402 ARNGLVDESV

-419 PLTRM
+419 PLTRL
-424 QASAIAVTLAE
+424 QASAIAVALAE

-478 GAVDRQQLATFF
+478 GTVDREQLATFF

-519 GIADWA
+519 SIADWA

-596 GGVQTQLEYRYYE
+596 CGVATQLEYRYYE
-609 RFWRPFAIPEI
+609 RFWRPFSIPEI
-620 PASAAVLERFAVLDP
+620 PAAAAVLERFAVLDP

-649 AVKAE
+649 AVKAD

>member
-8 TALSTLLMGFF
+8 AVFFILIAGFF
-19 VSWSP
+19 VSVVS
-24 AKDLATYI
+24 AI
-32 DNAYRKIIENQIY
+32 DIAEGINKAYRERIKKQIY

-51 ALWWK
+51 SLWWK

-66 NEEYDDLGDKFYDSK
+66 IKEETLLGDHYYEPL

-98 SATAA
+98 TATAS
-103 YLHQIHNE
+103 YLYGQSP
-111 KYICLQNIREVWLSP
+111 LQNIREVWLSP
-126 KVDVWAFINELSY
+126 QVDSWEYINDLQEV
-139 WFVQDEYKAG
+139 F
-149 TKADFIKYRD
+149 ADLGAALYFD
-159 YARDYDSDFSYS
+159 GS
-171 GGMMNGS
+171 GGMFNGF
-178 CTIYVPESELPKGL
+178 CTIYVSDEGELPNGL

-251 PDEWYYSCKWC
+251 PNEWYYSCKWC

-268 PKHTFSG
+268 PKHTFSDG
-275 SKSPVHSFAR
+275 GAKSPVHDFAR
-285 FDISDKNFAGINK
+285 FDISDKNYIGTNK
-298 QGEKV
+298 QGEEV
-303 YYLSCRWCGINKRD
+303 YCLSCRWCGINTRD
-317 ADLSDFTYEFFLR
+317 DDLGLTYKFFLY
-330 QFSLK
+330 STGNK
-335 NSPEVKAAYN
+335 DVPGMKEAYN
-345 MYLEQKK
+345 MYMEQKK
-352 DSWKKGGQN
+352 NSWKKGGQS
-361 YEQALD
+361 YEFSLN
-367 VSTKVNLNPWSFAV
+367 VTTKNNINTFSFAV
-381 PKSKDLK
+381 PKSKK
-388 VKISENAQDGVYWA
+388 VAAKISENAQDGVYWA
-402 ARNGLVDESI
+402 ARNGLVDESV

-419 PLTRM
+419 PLTRL
-424 QASAIAVTLAE
+424 QASAIAVALAE

-442 SSAKSKTYS
+442 SSAKAKTYS

-505 TPYESKLARYSDNA
+505 TPYESKLTRYSDNA
-519 GIADWA
+519 SIADWA

-570 GWYQSGPSDTD
+570 GWYQSGPSDTSGMAYPGD
-581 KLELRHSTNDFQLQN
+581 NNTRNC
-596 GGVQTQLEYRYYE
+596 GVSTQLNYRPYE
-609 RFWRPFAIPEI
+609 RFWRPVAIPEK
-620 PASAAVLERFAVLDP
+620 PGASVFDESFAILDP
-635 YTNERLYARKINFF
+635 YTNDRLYVQKLKFF

>member
-8 TALSTLLMGFF
+8 AVFFILISGFF
-19 VSWSP
+19 VSVVS
-24 AKDLATYI
+24 AI
-32 DNAYRKIIENQIY
+32 DIAEGINKAYRELIKKQIY

-51 ALWWK
+51 SLWWK

-66 NEEYDDLGDKFYDSK
+66 IKEETLLGDRYYETLLK
-81 LRSDESL
+81 SDESL

-98 SATAA
+98 TATASY
-103 YLHQIHNE
+103 YLHGQSP
-111 KYICLQNIREVWLSP
+111 LQNIREVWLSP
-126 KVDVWAFINELSY
+126 QVDSWEYINDLQEV
-139 WFVQDEYKAG
+139 F
-149 TKADFIKYRD
+149 ADLGAALYFD
-159 YARDYDSDFSYS
+159 GS
-171 GGMMNGS
+171 GGMFNGF
-178 CTIYVPESELPKGL
+178 CTIYVSDEGELPNGL

-251 PDEWYYSCKWC
+251 PNEWYYSCKWC

-268 PKHTFSG
+268 PKHTFSDG
-275 SKSPVHSFAR
+275 VPKSPAHDFAR
-285 FDISDKNFAGINK
+285 FDISDKNYIGTNK
-298 QGEKV
+298 QGEEV
-303 YYLSCRWCGINKRD
+303 YCLSCRWCGINTRD
-317 ADLSDFTYEFFLR
+317 DDLGLTYKFFLY
-330 QFSLK
+330 STGNK
-335 NSPEVKAAYN
+335 DVPGMKEAYN
-345 MYLEQKK
+345 MYMEQKK
-352 DSWKKGGQN
+352 NSWKKGGQN
-361 YEQALD
+361 YEYSLN
-367 VSTKVNLNPWSFAV
+367 VTTKDNINTFSFAV
-381 PKSKDLK
+381 PKFKK
-388 VKISENAQDGVYWA
+388 VVAKISENAQDGVYWA
-402 ARNGLVDESI
+402 ARNGLVDESV

-419 PLTRM
+419 PLTRL
-424 QASAIAVTLAE
+424 QASAIAVAIAE

-478 GAVDRQQLATFF
+478 SAVDRQQLATFF

-519 GIADWA
+519 SIADWA

-540 SSRTKFLPEET
+540 SSRTKFLPKET

-570 GWYQSGPSDTD
+570 GWYQSGPSDTSGMD
-581 KLELRHSTNDFQLQN
+581 YPGDNNTHNCGIS
-596 GGVQTQLEYRYYE
+596 TQLNYRPYE
-609 RFWRPFAIPEI
+609 RFWRPVAIPEK
-620 PASAAVLERFAVLDP
+620 PGASVFDERFAILDP
-635 YTNERLYARKINFF
+635 YTNARLYVQKLKFF
-649 AVKAE
+649 AIKAE

>member
-8 TALSTLLMGFF
+8 AVFFILISGFF
-19 VSWSP
+19 VSVVS
-24 AKDLATYI
+24 AI
-32 DNAYRKIIENQIY
+32 DIAAGINKAYRERIKKQIY

-51 ALWWK
+51 SLWWK

-66 NEEYDDLGDKFYDSK
+66 IKEEPLLGDRYYETLLK
-81 LRSDESL
+81 SDESL

-98 SATAA
+98 TATASY
-103 YLHQIHNE
+103 YLHGQSP
-111 KYICLQNIREVWLSP
+111 LQNIREVWLSP
-126 KVDVWAFINELSY
+126 QVDSWEYINDLQEV
-139 WFVQDEYKAG
+139 F
-149 TKADFIKYRD
+149 ADLGSALYFD
-159 YARDYDSDFSYS
+159 GS
-171 GGMMNGS
+171 GGMFNGF
-178 CTIYVPESELPKGL
+178 CTIYVSDEGELPNGL

-251 PDEWYYSCKWC
+251 PNEWYYSCKWC

-268 PKHTFSG
+268 PKHTFSDG
-275 SKSPVHSFAR
+275 VPKSPAHDFAR
-285 FDISDKNFAGINK
+285 FDISDKNYIGTNK
-298 QGEKV
+298 QGEEV
-303 YYLSCRWCGINKRD
+303 YCLSCRWCGINTRD
-317 ADLSDFTYEFFLR
+317 DDLGLTYKFFLY
-330 QFSLK
+330 STGNK
-335 NSPEVKAAYN
+335 DVPGMKEAYN
-345 MYLEQKK
+345 MYMEQKK
-352 DSWKKGGQN
+352 NSWKKGGQN
-361 YEQALD
+361 YEYSLN
-367 VSTKVNLNPWSFAV
+367 VTTKDNINTFSFAV
-381 PKSKDLK
+381 PKSKK
-388 VKISENAQDGVYWA
+388 VVAKISENAQDGVYWA
-402 ARNGLVDESI
+402 ARNGLVDESV

-419 PLTRM
+419 PLTRL
-424 QASAIAVTLAE
+424 QASAIAVAIAE

-478 GAVDRQQLATFF
+478 DAVDRQQLATFF

-505 TPYESKLARYSDNA
+505 TPYESKLARYSDSA
-519 GIADWA
+519 SIADWA

-570 GWYQSGPSDTD
+570 GWYQSGPSDTSGMAYPGD
-581 KLELRHSTNDFQLQN
+581 NNTHNC
-596 GGVQTQLEYRYYE
+596 GVSTQLNYRPYE
-609 RFWRPFAIPEI
+609 RFWRPVAIPEK
-620 PASAAVLERFAVLDP
+620 PGASVFDERFAILDP
-635 YTNERLYARKINFF
+635 YTNARLYVQKLKFF
-649 AVKAE
+649 AIKAE

>member
-1 MKKTLKI
+1 MKKTFKI
-8 TALSTLLMGFF
+8 TALSTLIIGFF
-19 VSWSP
+19 VSVAS
-24 AKDLATYI
+24 AKDLVTYI
-32 DNAYRKIIENQIY
+32 DNAYKEIIEKQIY

-56 LNERDMILTP
+56 LNEREMILTP
-66 NEEYDDLGDKFYDSK
+66 NEEYDDFGDYQYGK
-81 LRSDESL
+81 LLCKDESL

-98 SATAA
+98 SATAN
-103 YLHQIHNE
+103 YLHHLHNVRF
-111 KYICLQNIREVWLSP
+111 ICLQNVKEVWLSP
-126 KVDVWAFINELSY
+126 QVDAYAFINELQY
-139 WFVQDEYKAG
+139 KFIEDEYQAG
-149 TKADFIKYRD
+149 TKDDFVKYKKRLMF
-159 YARDYDSDFSYS
+159 DS
-171 GGMMNGS
+171 GMMNGY

-224 REWCPGHEYTGK
+224 KEWCPGHVYTGK

-251 PDEWYYSCKWC
+251 KNEWYYSCKWC

-268 PKHTFSG
+268 PNHTFSDEG
-275 SKSPVHSFAR
+275 TKFPVHDFAR
-285 FDISDKNFAGINK
+285 FDISDKNFAGTNK

-303 YYLSCRWCGINKRD
+303 YYLSCRWCDINKRD
-317 ADLSDFTYEFFLR
+317 SDLVDYTYEYFR
-330 QFSLK
+330 YGAGHK
-335 NSPEVKAAYN
+335 DTPEVRAAYN
-345 MYLEQKK
+345 MYMEQKK

-381 PKSKDLK
+381 PKSKDVK
-388 VKISENAQDGVYWA
+388 AKISENAQDGVYWA
-402 ARNGLVDESI
+402 ARNGLVDESV

-419 PLTRM
+419 PLTRL

-478 GAVDRQQLATFF
+478 GAVDRQQLATFL

-505 TPYESKLARYSDNA
+505 SPYESKLSRYSDSES
-519 GIADWA
+519 IADWA
-525 KEAAAFMDALGLVEG
+525 KEAVAFMDAFGLVEG
-540 SSRTKFLPEET
+540 ETSTKFSPAENAY
-551 LTIEQALV
+551 TIEQALA

-570 GWYQSGPSDTD
+570 GWYQSGPSDTN
-581 KLELRHSTNDFQLQN
+581 KLGLSFENDFQLQN
-596 GGVQTQLEYRYYE
+596 GVVGTLLEYRNYE
-609 RFWRPFAIPEI
+609 RFWRPFSIPEI

>member
-1 MKKTLKI
+1 MKKTFKI
-8 TALSTLLMGFF
+8 AALSTLIMGFF
-19 VSWSP
+19 VSLSP
-24 AKDLATYI
+24 AKDPTTYI
-32 DNAYRKIIENQIY
+32 DNAYKEIIENQIY
-45 TEKQAD
+45 TEQQAD

-56 LNERDMILTP
+56 TNERDMILTP
-66 NEEYDDLGDKFYDSK
+66 NEEYDDLGDMFYDSK

-88 NVTRLLVDYP
+88 NITRLLVDYP
-98 SATAA
+98 SATAS
-103 YLHQIHNE
+103 YLHQIFR
-111 KYICLQNIREVWLSP
+111 KQYLCLQNIREVWLSQQ
-126 KVDVWAFINELSY
+126 VDAWAFIDEL
-139 WFVQDEYKAG
+139 QDEFLEEEYQAG
-149 TKADFIKYRD
+149 TKDDFIKYVD
-159 YARDYDSDFSYS
+159 KLWFS

-201 PVYFVKVYSGD
+201 PVYFVKIYSGD

-251 PDEWYYSCKWC
+251 PNEWYYSCKWC

-268 PKHTFSG
+268 PKHTFSDG
-275 SKSPVHSFAR
+275 VPKSPAHDFAR
-285 FDISDKNFAGINK
+285 FDISDKNYIGTNK
-298 QGEKV
+298 QGEEV
-303 YYLSCRWCGINKRD
+303 YCLSCRWCGINKRES
-317 ADLSDFTYEFFLR
+317 DLVDFTYEYFR
-330 QFSLK
+330 HGAGHK
-335 NSPEVKAAYN
+335 DTPEVRAAYN
-345 MYLEQKK
+345 MYMEQKK

-367 VSTKVNLNPWSFAV
+367 VSTKVNSNPWSFAV
-381 PKSKDLK
+381 PKSKK
-388 VKISENAQDGVYWA
+388 VVAKISENAQDGVYWA
-402 ARNGLVDESI
+402 ARNGLVDESV

-419 PLTRM
+419 PLTRL
-424 QASAIAVTLAE
+424 QASAIAVAIAE

-451 DTKSKYAL
+451 DTKNKYAL

-505 TPYESKLARYSDNA
+505 TPYESKLARYSDSA
-519 GIADWA
+519 SIADWA

-540 SSRTKFLPEET
+540 SSRTEFLPEET

-581 KLELRHSTNDFQLQN
+581 KLELSHSTNDFQLQN
-596 GGVQTQLEYRYYE
+596 CGVATQLDYRYYE
-609 RFWRPFAIPEI
+609 RFWRPFSIPEI
-620 PASAAVLERFAVLDP
+620 PAAAAMLERFAVLDP

-649 AVKAE
+649 AIKAE

>member
-1 MKKTLKI
+1 MKKTFKI
-8 TALSTLLMGFF
+8 AALSTLIMGFL
-19 VSWSP
+19 VSVAS
-24 AKDLATYI
+24 AKDLVTYI
-32 DNAYRKIIENQIY
+32 DNAYKEIIEKQIY

-56 LNERDMILTP
+56 TNERDMILTP

-88 NVTRLLVDYP
+88 NITRLLVDYP

-103 YLHQIHNE
+103 YLHQIQLERSN
-111 KYICLQNIREVWLSP
+111 CLQNIREVWLSP
-126 KVDVWAFINELSY
+126 QVDVYAFINELSY
-139 WFVQDEYKAG
+139 WFVQDEYKVG

-159 YARDYDSDFSYS
+159 YDSDFLYN

-224 REWCPGHEYTGK
+224 REWCPGHVYTGK

-251 PDEWYYSCKWC
+251 PNEWYYSCKWC

-268 PKHTFSG
+268 PKHTFSDG
-275 SKSPVHSFAR
+275 VPKSPVHDFAR
-285 FDISDKNFAGINK
+285 FDISDKNFAGKNK
-298 QGEKV
+298 QGENV
-303 YYLSCRWCGINKRD
+303 YYLSCRWCGINKRES
-317 ADLSDFTYEFFLR
+317 DLVDFTYEYFR
-330 QFSLK
+330 YVAGHK
-335 NSPEVKAAYN
+335 DTPEVRAAYN
-345 MYLEQKK
+345 MYMEQKK

-381 PKSKDLK
+381 SKSKDVK
-388 VKISENAQDGVYWA
+388 AKISENAQDGVYWA
-402 ARNGLVDESI
+402 ARNGLVDESV

-424 QASAIAVTLAE
+424 QASTIAVALAE

-505 TPYESKLARYSDNA
+505 TPYESKLARYSDSA
-519 GIADWA
+519 SIADWA

-540 SSRTKFLPEET
+540 PSRTKFLPEET

-581 KLELRHSTNDFQLQN
+581 KFELRHSTNDFQLQN
-596 GGVQTQLEYRYYE
+596 CGVATQLEYRYYE
-609 RFWRPFAIPEI
+609 RFWRPFSIPEI
-620 PASAAVLERFAVLDP
+620 PAAAAVLERFAVLDP

>member
-8 TALSTLLMGFF
+8 AVFFILISGFF
-19 VSWSP
+19 VSVVS
-24 AKDLATYI
+24 AI
-32 DNAYRKIIENQIY
+32 DIAEGINKAYRERIKKQIY

-51 ALWWK
+51 SLWWK

-66 NEEYDDLGDKFYDSK
+66 IKEETLLGDHYYEPL

-98 SATAA
+98 TATAS
-103 YLHQIHNE
+103 YLYGQSP
-111 KYICLQNIREVWLSP
+111 LQNIREVWLSP
-126 KVDVWAFINELSY
+126 QVDSWEYINDLQEV
-139 WFVQDEYKAG
+139 F
-149 TKADFIKYRD
+149 ADLGSALYFD
-159 YARDYDSDFSYS
+159 GS
-171 GGMMNGS
+171 GGMFNGF
-178 CTIYVPESELPKGL
+178 CTIYVSDEGELPHGL

-251 PDEWYYSCKWC
+251 PNEWYYSCKWC

-268 PKHTFSG
+268 PKHTFSDG
-275 SKSPVHSFAR
+275 VPKSPVHDFAR
-285 FDISDKNFAGINK
+285 FDISDKNYIGTNK
-298 QGEKV
+298 QGEEV
-303 YYLSCRWCGINKRD
+303 YCLSCRWCGINTRD
-317 ADLSDFTYEFFLR
+317 DDLGLTYKFFLY
-330 QFSLK
+330 STGNK
-335 NSPEVKAAYN
+335 DVPGMKEAYN
-345 MYLEQKK
+345 MYMEQKK
-352 DSWKKGGQN
+352 NSWKKGGQN
-361 YEQALD
+361 YEYSLN
-367 VSTKVNLNPWSFAV
+367 VTTKDNINTFSFAV
-381 PKSKDLK
+381 PKFKK
-388 VKISENAQDGVYWA
+388 VVAKISENAQDGVYWA
-402 ARNGLVDESI
+402 ARNGLVDESV

-419 PLTRM
+419 PLTRL
-424 QASAIAVTLAE
+424 QASAIAVAIAE

-505 TPYESKLARYSDNA
+505 TPYESKLARYSDSA
-519 GIADWA
+519 SIADWA

-570 GWYQSGPSDTD
+570 GWYQSGPSDTSGMAYPGD
-581 KLELRHSTNDFQLQN
+581 NNTHNC
-596 GGVQTQLEYRYYE
+596 GVSTQLNYRPYE
-609 RFWRPFAIPEI
+609 RFWRPVAIPEK
-620 PASAAVLERFAVLDP
+620 PGASVFDERFAILDP
-635 YTNERLYARKINFF
+635 YTNARLYVQKLKFF
-649 AVKAE
+649 AIKAE

>member
-1 MKKTLKI
+1 M
-8 TALSTLLMGFF
+8 
-19 VSWSP
+19 
-24 AKDLATYI
+24 
-32 DNAYRKIIENQIY
+32 
-45 TEKQAD
+45 
-51 ALWWK
+51 
-56 LNERDMILTP
+56 
-66 NEEYDDLGDKFYDSK
+66 LGDHYYGPLLK
-81 LRSDESL
+81 SDESL

-98 SATAA
+98 TATAS
-103 YLHQIHNE
+103 YLYGQSP
-111 KYICLQNIREVWLSP
+111 LQNIREVWLSP
-126 KVDVWAFINELSY
+126 QVDSWEYINDLQEV
-139 WFVQDEYKAG
+139 F
-149 TKADFIKYRD
+149 ADLGAALYFD
-159 YARDYDSDFSYS
+159 GS
-171 GGMMNGS
+171 GGMFNGF
-178 CTIYVPESELPKGL
+178 CTIYVSDEGELPKGL
-192 LSYSSKPLS
+192 LSYSTKPLS

-212 VYEAFKKGDSAA
+212 VYEAFKKGDSAT
-224 REWCPGHEYTGK
+224 REWCPGHVYTGK

-251 PDEWYYSCKWC
+251 PNEWYYSCKWC

-268 PKHTFSG
+268 PKHTFSDEG
-275 SKSPVHSFAR
+275 TKFPVHDFAR
-285 FDISDKNFAGINK
+285 FDISDKNFAGTNK

-303 YYLSCRWCGINKRD
+303 YYLSCRWCGINKRES
-317 ADLSDFTYEFFLR
+317 DLVDFTYEYFR
-330 QFSLK
+330 YCTGHK
-335 NSPEVKAAYN
+335 DSPEVRAAYN
-345 MYLEQKK
+345 MYMEQKK

-381 PKSKDLK
+381 PKSKDVK
-388 VKISENAQDGVYWA
+388 AKISENAQDGVYWA
-402 ARNGLVDESI
+402 ARNGLVDESV

-442 SSAKSKTYS
+442 LSAKSKTYS

-519 GIADWA
+519 SIADWA

-570 GWYQSGPSDTD
+570 GWYQSGPSDTSGMAYPGD
-581 KLELRHSTNDFQLQN
+581 NNTRNC
-596 GGVQTQLEYRYYE
+596 GVSTQLNYRPYE
-609 RFWRPFAIPEI
+609 RFWRPVAIPEK
-620 PASAAVLERFAVLDP
+620 PGASVFDESFAILDP
-635 YTNERLYARKINFF
+635 YTNDRLYVQKLKFF

>member
-1 MKKTLKI
+1 MKKTFKI
-8 TALSTLLMGFF
+8 AALSTLIMGFF
-19 VSWSP
+19 VSVAS

-32 DNAYRKIIENQIY
+32 DNAYKKIIENQIY
-45 TEKQAD
+45 TEQQAD

-56 LNERDMILTP
+56 LNEREMILTP
-66 NEEYDDLGDKFYDSK
+66 NEEYDDLGDYQYGK
-81 LRSDESL
+81 LLCKDESL

-98 SATAA
+98 SATAN
-103 YLHQIHNE
+103 YLHHLHHVRF
-111 KYICLQNIREVWLSP
+111 ICLQNVKEVWLSP
-126 KVDVWAFINELSY
+126 QVDAYAFINELQY
-139 WFVQDEYKAG
+139 KFIYDEYQAG
-149 TKADFIKYRD
+149 TNADFIKYRD
-159 YARDYDSDFSYS
+159 YDSDFLYN

-224 REWCPGHEYTGK
+224 KEWCPGHDYTGK

-275 SKSPVHSFAR
+275 SKSPVHDFAR
-285 FDISDKNFAGINK
+285 FDISDKNFAGKNK
-298 QGEKV
+298 QGENV

-335 NSPEVKAAYN
+335 NSPEVRAAYN
-345 MYLEQKK
+345 MYMEQKK
-352 DSWKKGGQN
+352 DSWKKGGTN

-381 PKSKDLK
+381 PKSKDVK
-388 VKISENAQDGVYWA
+388 AKISENAQDGVYWA
-402 ARNGLVDESI
+402 ARNGLVDESV
-412 LGDDFTK
+412 LGEDFTK

-505 TPYESKLARYSDNA
+505 TPYESKLARYSDSA
-519 GIADWA
+519 SIADWA

-570 GWYQSGPSDTD
+570 GWYQSGPSDTSGMVYPGD
-581 KLELRHSTNDFQLQN
+581 NNTRNC
-596 GGVQTQLEYRYYE
+596 GVSTQLNYRPYE
-609 RFWRPFAIPEI
+609 RFWRPVAIPEK
-620 PASAAVLERFAVLDP
+620 PGASVFDESFAILDP
-635 YTNERLYARKINFF
+635 YTNDRLYVQKLKFF

>member
-8 TALSTLLMGFF
+8 AVFFILIAGFF
-19 VSWSP
+19 VSVVS
-24 AKDLATYI
+24 AI
-32 DNAYRKIIENQIY
+32 DIAESINKAYRERIKKQIY

-51 ALWWK
+51 SLWWK

-66 NEEYDDLGDKFYDSK
+66 IKEYDDLGDKFYDSK
-81 LRSDESL
+81 LCKDESL

-98 SATAA
+98 SATAT
-103 YLHQIHNE
+103 YLHQIQLKRSN
-111 KYICLQNIREVWLSP
+111 CLQNIREVWLSP
-126 KVDVWAFINELSY
+126 QVDAWAFIDELQSE
-139 WFVQDEYKAG
+139 FIQDEYQAG
-149 TKADFIKYRD
+149 TNADFIKYN
-159 YARDYDSDFSYS
+159 YYSDEFLYN
-171 GGMMNGS
+171 GGMMNGV

-251 PDEWYYSCKWC
+251 PNEWYYSCKWC

-268 PKHTFSG
+268 PKHTFSDG
-275 SKSPVHSFAR
+275 VPKSPVHDFAR
-285 FDISDKNFAGINK
+285 FDISDKNFAGTNK

-317 ADLSDFTYEFFLR
+317 SDLVDYTYEYFR
-330 QFSLK
+330 YGAGHK
-335 NSPEVKAAYN
+335 DTPEVRAAYN
-345 MYLEQKK
+345 MYMEQKK

-367 VSTKVNLNPWSFAV
+367 VSTKVNSNPWSFAV
-381 PKSKDLK
+381 PKSKK
-388 VKISENAQDGVYWA
+388 VVAKISENAQDGVYWA
-402 ARNGLVDESI
+402 ARNGLVDESV

-419 PLTRM
+419 PLTRV

-467 GGASEGKFNPD
+467 GGALEGKFNPD
-478 GAVDRQQLATFF
+478 GAVDRQQLATFL

-505 TPYESKLARYSDNA
+505 TPYESKLSRYSDSA
-519 GIADWA
+519 SIADWA
-525 KEAAAFMDALGLVEG
+525 KEATAFMDALGLVEG
-540 SSRTKFLPEET
+540 SSRKKFLPEEI

-649 AVKAE
+649 AVKAD

>member
-1 MKKTLKI
+1 MKKTFKI
-8 TALSTLLMGFF
+8 AVLSTLIMGFF

-24 AKDLATYI
+24 AKDPTTYI
-32 DNAYRKIIENQIY
+32 DNAYKEIIENQIY
-45 TEKQAD
+45 TEQQAD

-56 LNERDMILTP
+56 TNERDMILTP
-66 NEEYDDLGDKFYDSK
+66 NEEYDDLGDMFYDSK

-88 NVTRLLVDYP
+88 NITRLLVDYP
-98 SATAA
+98 SATAS
-103 YLHQIHNE
+103 YLHQIFR
-111 KYICLQNIREVWLSP
+111 KQYLCLQNIREVCLSQQ
-126 KVDVWAFINELSY
+126 VDAWAFIDEL
-139 WFVQDEYKAG
+139 QDEFLEEEYQAG
-149 TKADFIKYRD
+149 TKDDFIKYVD
-159 YARDYDSDFSYS
+159 KLWFS

-201 PVYFVKVYSGD
+201 PVYFVKIYSGD

-251 PDEWYYSCKWC
+251 PNEWYYSCKWC

-268 PKHTFSG
+268 PKHTFSDG
-275 SKSPVHSFAR
+275 VPKSPAHDFAR
-285 FDISDKNFAGINK
+285 FDISDKNYIGTNK
-298 QGEKV
+298 QGEEV
-303 YYLSCRWCGINKRD
+303 YCLSCRWCGINKRES
-317 ADLSDFTYEFFLR
+317 DLVDFTYEYFR
-330 QFSLK
+330 HGAGHK
-335 NSPEVKAAYN
+335 DTPEVRAAYN
-345 MYLEQKK
+345 MYMEQKK

-367 VSTKVNLNPWSFAV
+367 VSTKVNSNPWSFAV
-381 PKSKDLK
+381 PKSKK
-388 VKISENAQDGVYWA
+388 VVAKISENAQDGVYWA
-402 ARNGLVDESI
+402 ARNGLVDESV

-419 PLTRM
+419 PLTRL
-424 QASAIAVTLAE
+424 QASAIAVAIAE

-490 YQALMYAKKNKNVRY
+490 YQALMYAKKNKNIRC

-519 GIADWA
+519 SIADWA

-581 KLELRHSTNDFQLQN
+581 KLELSHSTNDFQLQN
-596 GGVQTQLEYRYYE
+596 CGVATQLEYRYYE
-609 RFWRPFAIPEI
+609 RFWRPFSIPEI
-620 PASAAVLERFAVLDP
+620 PAEAAVLERFAVLDP

-649 AVKAE
+649 AVKAK